1 MQENLISIIGEKLL
15 KTIKN
20 FNIWKLNNTL
30 LNNQQITEEIKNEIK
45 IHIEM
50 DENENTATQNLWDTA
65 NAVLRGR
72 FIAIQAYLKKQEKSQ
87 INNLTLQLK
96 QLEKE
101 ELENPRVSRR
111 KEI

>member
-50 DENENTATQNLWDTA
+50 DENENTATQNLWES
-65 NAVLRGR
+65 V
-72 FIAIQAYLKKQEKSQ
+72 KQC
-87 INNLTLQLK
+87 
-96 QLEKE
+96 
-101 ELENPRVSRR
+101 
-111 KEI
+111 

>member
-45 IHIEM
+45 IRIEM
-50 DENENTATQNLWDTA
+50 DENENTATQNLWGTVKA
-65 NAVLRGR
+65 MLGGK
-72 FIAIQAYLKKQEKSQ
+72 FIAIQAYLK
-87 INNLTLQLK
+87 
-96 QLEKE
+96 
-101 ELENPRVSRR
+101 R
-111 KEI
+111 